1 MKQKYICLNTKI
13 AHVGPGKNSKEQLEK
28 GEKKRKWISFFLKW
42 LTYTQKLKENN
53 ISA

>member
-28 GEKKRKWISFFLKW
+28 GEKRGNEFPFFL
-42 LTYTQKLKENN
+42 ND
-53 ISA
+53 